1 MRHSAR
7 SLGIFFAPI
16 LIPKALSYYRS
27 IRTASSQR
35 GIPISPVPRN
45 VQSALGLLAMISAI
59 FLVKSLP
66 LFRPDDVFTLTQSR
80 LQIPV
85 DVLFN
90 RVAAARSNN
99 TLTTQDQVLRAK
111 FVNLESRL
119 LYFQFGPTVMSEC
132 SFCSSDEPKSY
143 LYYALTT
150 LLWPHVVNLIA
161 LSMATSFNWTGR
173 PGSQWRSTMTLAAAA
188 IAGLDVYFLSAY
200 NYQANARATRL
211 ADIDFFHWTF
221 RSYRCIALAALDATL
236 AWVLYLS
243 STNRAFAQLP
253 APAERVEDVG
263 RRLRVV
269 NSKLHA
275 LGIIKNTSS
284 RDEEL
289 RDMVQSYWNHEVVF
303 MGKAMEER
311 EVVEGMNDALSNR
324 IDIATMAKD
333 ADAYAK
339 DVTTSLRI
347 RSLGTEREV
356 PQPDT

>member
-1 MRHSAR
+1 MHRSVR

-35 GIPISPVPRN
+35 GIPISPLPRN
-45 VQSALGLLAMISAI
+45 VRSALALLAIIAAI

-66 LFRPDDVFTLTQSR
+66 LFGSEDVFTLTQSR

-90 RVAAARSNN
+90 RVAAARADNA
-99 TLTTQDQVLRAK
+99 LTARDQALRAK

-132 SFCSSDEPKSY
+132 SFCTSDEPKTY

-150 LLWPHVVNLIA
+150 ALWPHVINLIV
-161 LSMATSFNWTGR
+161 LSVATSFSWTGR

-188 IAGLDVYFLSAY
+188 IAGFDVYFLSTY
-200 NYQANARATRL
+200 NYQKNARATRL
-211 ADIDFFHWTF
+211 ADVDFFYWTL
-221 RSYRCIALAALDATL
+221 RSYRCIALAGLDAIL

-243 STNRAFAQLP
+243 STNRAFAQP
-253 APAERVEDVG
+253 PRPAERVEDVG
-263 RRLRVV
+263 RRLRVI

-275 LGIIKNTSS
+275 LGIIKNTTS

-289 RDMVQSYWNHEVVF
+289 RDMVRSYWNHEVAF
-303 MGKAMEER
+303 MGEVMEER
-311 EVVEGMNDALSNR
+311 EVVEGVNDALSNR
-324 IDIATMAKD
+324 IDIASMEKD
-333 ADAYAK
+333 ADVYAK
-339 DVTTSLRI
+339 DVTTSLRTK
-347 RSLGTEREV
+347 SFSSEKEN
-356 PQPDT
+356 PQHES